1 VLTPSFSARA
11 RDMKFSVLL
20 PTRNRLDLLARAIET
35 VRRQDYDNWEIIVS
49 DNFSEE
55 DVAGYI
61 SVLGDTRIKYFRT
74 ESFIPV
80 TDNWNN
86 AIEKSVGDYVIM
98 LGDDD
103 GLMKGYFSILS
114 GLIQKFDAPDF
125 IYTNAFL
132 YAYPGV
138 MPDAPEGFLRTY
150 SRREIFK
157 SAHEPYWLARNKATE
172 LVQHS
177 LNFKMMFD
185 YNMQF
190 SLVSRRLIE
199 EMKPYGFF
207 YQSPYPDYYASN
219 AILIKAKR
227 ILVVPQPLVTIGISP
242 KSFGFYYFNDAE
254 ASGNSF
260 LGNLPD
266 QFMVNRLKGV
276 FLAGPD
282 MNTSWLVSME
292 TLALN
297 FSREFDLRVKYS
309 RYRYIQICAVYSG
322 LIMGRVSAK
331 EIYRH
336 LVEKLTLVERMFYA
350 FPFSLF
356 AKIPKGRL
364 RQFLAHRIISSTRSH
379 PKIHMPKVEGEFK
392 TILDVF
398 EQVVPASYVEASE

>member
-1 VLTPSFSARA
+1 
-11 RDMKFSVLL
+11 MKFSALL

-35 VRRQDYDNWEIIVS
+35 VRRQDYENWEIIVS

-61 SVLGDTRIKYFRT
+61 RSLADPRIKYFRT
-74 ESFIPV
+74 DRFVPV

-86 AIEKSVGDYVIM
+86 AIDKSDGDYVIM

-103 GLMKGYFSILS
+103 GLMKGYFSTLS
-114 GLIQKFDAPDF
+114 GLINEFDAPDF

-132 YAYPGV
+132 YAYPDV
-138 MPDAPEGFLRTY
+138 MPGVPDGFLRTY
-150 SRREIFK
+150 SRREMFK
-157 SAHEPYWLARNKATE
+157 SAHEPYWLERDKAMG
-172 LVQHS
+172 LVEHS
-177 LNFKMMFD
+177 LNFRVMFD

-199 EMKPYGFF
+199 GMKQYGAF

-219 AILIKAKR
+219 AMLLKAKR

-260 LGNLPD
+260 LKNLPD
-266 QFMVNRLKGV
+266 QAMIDRLQEV
-276 FLAGPD
+276 FLPGPD

-297 FSREFDLRVKYS
+297 FAKEFDLRVKYS
-309 RYRYIQICAVYSG
+309 RYRYIQICSVYAG
-322 LIMGRVSAK
+322 LIMGRESAK
-331 EIYRH
+331 NIYRQ
-336 LVEKLTLVERMFYA
+336 LNEKLSIVERMIYA
-350 FPFSLF
+350 WPFLLLSNMHL
-356 AKIPKGRL
+356 GRF
-364 RQFLAHRIISSTRSH
+364 RQALAHRVLSSARSH

-398 EQVVPASYVEASE
+398 EKVDPASYAETRE